1 MFVIAKLTE
10 LLRYPLAL
18 VPTPPPSSSRS
29 WPSAE
34 ILVAM
39 PSSIIV
45 IGCLLSS
52 SVHALL
58 VPATRPGMVTN
69 HPAVSRL
76 GTPVMKGSFGRRV
89 LLLAP
94 LAPLLAAPASA
105 LAVPSVEDKRKA
117 DREKVAKDRAALQK
131 KSQDR
136 VRREVGDAK
145 KLGADKARKQLANVK
160 KANANDRTKFN
171 QQRIAKLKED
181 AKIAKIRANKQ
192 RRAQGKKTSKGGLG
206 LPLTI
211 LLVVGG
217 GVGVLA
223 LAGEGDGIPTEG
235 ATAGG
240 GGGGGAG
247 VVSWYDAGKRL

>member
-18 VPTPPPSSSRS
+18 RPTPPPSSRS

-58 VPATRPGMVTN
+58 VPATRPGMITN
-69 HPAVSRL
+69 HPAASRL
-76 GTPVMKGSFGRRV
+76 GTPVMKGSLGRRV

-94 LAPLLAAPASA
+94 LAPLLAAPARA
-105 LAVPSVEDKRKA
+105 LAALSVEDKRKA
-117 DREKVAKDRAALQK
+117 DRDKVARDRAALQK
-131 KSQDR
+131 KSQER

-145 KLGADKARKQLANVK
+145 KNPDKARKQLANVK
-160 KANANDRTKFN
+160 KANSNDRIKFN
-171 QQRIAKLKED
+171 QQRIAKQKED
-181 AKIAKIRANKQ
+181 AKIAKIRANKE
-192 RRAQGKKTSKGGLG
+192 RRAQGKKTKKGGLG

-211 LLVVGG
+211 LLVGG
-217 GVGVLA
+217 LGVGVLA
-223 LAGEGDGIPTEG
+223 VAGDENSTEG

-240 GGGGGAG
+240 GGGGGGGGG
-247 VVSWYDAGKRL
+247 VVSWYDAGKRLG